1 MAAVAEE
8 SDVEDEEDID
18 FDEDDFEG
26 IPLSFHLYAHTCCF
40 FETNTY
46 FVYNDNHSRWWRR
59 GYAWALSGR
68 KIRFIHTFFY
78 EG

>member
-26 IPLSFHLYAHTCCF
+26 IPLSFHLYARTCCF

-46 FVYNDNHSRWWRR
+46 FVYNDNHSR
-59 GYAWALSGR
+59 
-68 KIRFIHTFFY
+68 
-78 EG
+78 

>member
-46 FVYNDNHSRWWRR
+46 FVYNDNHSR
-59 GYAWALSGR
+59 
-68 KIRFIHTFFY
+68 
-78 EG
+78 